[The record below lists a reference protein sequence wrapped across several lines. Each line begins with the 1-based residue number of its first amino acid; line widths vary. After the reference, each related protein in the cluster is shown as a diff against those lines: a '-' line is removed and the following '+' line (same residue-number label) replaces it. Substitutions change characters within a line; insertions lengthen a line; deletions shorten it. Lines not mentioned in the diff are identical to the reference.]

1 MTEFSHLSRTAVPP
15 AQSAGFARASGTGT
29 EWTWPVAALI
39 AVAGLAYLYS
49 PSFAPLLHYWDRP
62 EYGHGYIIPFIAL
75 LLAWHDL
82 SDRRPV
88 ASSHWRGLIFLL
100 LGFCAL
106 AVSQLST
113 FNALAVYGLIL
124 ALVGLCDCF
133 LGRAVT
139 RVLTPAFVY
148 LLFAVPL
155 PDFLYVDLS
164 ARMQLVSSTL
174 GVHLLELAGVP
185 VFQDGNV
192 IDLGGLKL
200 QVAEA
205 CSGLRY
211 LFPLASLG
219 FLAAYLLK
227 DAFWKRALLLL
238 STVPITILLNAVRIA
253 VIGITADRWGPEM
266 AEGMIHMVEGWVV
279 FGLCSLCLLL
289 EIAILRRI
297 GSGTGRFR
305 LDYLGPARF
314 PLLTGRPSMTA
325 NGWLAGSLIVL
336 LSAGAAFGFA
346 GRNLAAEPHTAAAL
360 QPALAA
366 AVPLRLGTWMG
377 HRQSLDPDV
386 IDALGLSDY
395 IVTDYF
401 RDGRD
406 DVPAVNLYIGY
417 WANQSVG
424 SAAHSPANCIPGG
437 GWLIIDKKTVT
448 LPTPGS
454 GTGLATAPMATS
466 TAGAVA
472 GSTADG
478 AGLRVNRL
486 LIGRED
492 QRQLVYYWFDQR
504 GRDLTSEWAV
514 KWYLLHDRMTTGR
527 SDGFLVRLVTP
538 VASQGSGQISA
549 QALQQAEAEADRRLQ
564 QFLDDSAV
572 ARNLTMRLPAATVT
586 Q

>member
-1 MTEFSHLSRTAVPP
+1 MTEFSHLSPSSLAP
-15 AQSAGFARASGTGT
+15 AQPGKFASAGGINASSGAERFWPIAAIVAMAGFA
-29 EWTWPVAALI
+29 
-39 AVAGLAYLYS
+39 YLYW
-49 PSFAPLLHYWDRP
+49 PSFGPLLHYWDRP
-62 EYGHGYIIPFIAL
+62 EYGHGYIIPFVAL

-82 SDRRPV
+82 SQQRPV
-88 ASSHWRGLIFLL
+88 PSSHWRGIVLL
-100 LGFCAL
+100 LGGLCAL

-113 FNALAVYGLIL
+113 FNALAIYGLIL
-124 ALVGLCDCF
+124 GLAGLSDCF
-133 LGRAVT
+133 LGPTVT
-139 RVLTPAFVY
+139 CVLAPALIY

-155 PDFLYVDLS
+155 PDFLYVNLS
-164 ARMQLVSSTL
+164 ARMQLVSSNL
-174 GVHLLELAGVP
+174 GVHFLELAGVP

-238 STVPITILLNAVRIA
+238 STVPITILLNALRIA
-253 VIGITADRWGPEM
+253 VIGITADRWGQEM
-266 AEGMIHMVEGWVV
+266 AEGMIHVVEGWVV

-289 EIAILRRI
+289 EIVILRRI
-297 GSGTGRFR
+297 GRRGGRFR

-314 PLLTGRPSMTA
+314 PLLAGQPRMTA
-325 NGWLAGSLIVL
+325 NAWLAGALVIA
-336 LSAGAAFGFA
+336 LSAVTAAGLAGRSVGAAAETVAKQQPG
-346 GRNLAAEPHTAAAL
+346 LASLVAL
-360 QPALAA
+360 R
-366 AVPLRLGTWMG
+366 VGDWTG

-401 RDGRD
+401 RNDSA

-417 WANQSVG
+417 WASQSVG

-437 GWLIIDKKTVT
+437 GWLIIDRKSVT
-448 LPTPGS
+448 LPERIGS
-454 GTGLATAPMATS
+454 GSGLQ
-466 TAGAVA
+466 
-472 GSTADG
+472 
-478 AGLRVNRL
+478 VNRL
-486 LIGRED
+486 LIGRDD

-514 KWYLLHDRMTTGR
+514 KWYLLRDRVTNGR

-538 VASQGSGQISA
+538 VAA
-549 QALQQAEAEADRRLQ
+549 QAGPGRAGEQGMAQAEAEADLRLR
-564 QFLDDSAV
+564 QFLDDSGV
-572 ARNLTMRLPAATVT
+572 ARNLTTRLPAEMVT

>member
-1 MTEFSHLSRTAVPP
+1 MTEFSPMPQSPLRS
-15 AQSAGFARASGTGT
+15 AQPGSFAQASGIHAGT
-29 EWTWPVAALI
+29 NAGSGAGSGAEWSWPIAAII

-62 EYGHGYIIPFIAL
+62 EYGHGYIIPFVAL

-88 ASSHWRGLIFLL
+88 ASSHWRGLILL
-100 LGFCAL
+100 LVGFCAL
-106 AVSQLST
+106 VISQLST

-124 ALVGLCDCF
+124 GLVGLCDCF
-133 LGRAVT
+133 LGAAVT

-174 GVHLLELAGVP
+174 GVHFLELAGVP

-227 DAFWKRALLLL
+227 DAFWKRALVLL
-238 STVPITILLNAVRIA
+238 STVPITILLNALRIA
-253 VIGITADRWGPEM
+253 VIGITADRWGQEM
-266 AEGMIHMVEGWVV
+266 AEGMIHVIEGWVV

-289 EIAILRRI
+289 EIAILRHI
-297 GSGTGRFR
+297 GNKGGRFR

-314 PLLTGRPSMTA
+314 PLLTGQPRMAA
-325 NGWLAGSLIVL
+325 NAWLAGALIVL
-336 LSAGAAFGFA
+336 LSGGVALGYA
-346 GRNLAAEPHTAAAL
+346 GRYFGGEPVPAAAS
-360 QPALAA
+360 QPALASL
-366 AVPLRLGTWMG
+366 VPLRLGDWTG
-377 HRQSLDPDV
+377 HRQKLDPDV

-395 IVTDYF
+395 IVTDYL
-401 RDGRD
+401 RD
-406 DVPAVNLYIGY
+406 DRDDMPAVNLYIGY

-437 GWLIIDKKTVT
+437 GWLIIDQKTVT
-448 LPTPGS
+448 LPNVRG
-454 GTGLATAPMATS
+454 
-466 TAGAVA
+466 AG
-472 GSTADG
+472 DG
-478 AGLRVNRL
+478 AGLQVNRL
-486 LIGRED
+486 LIGQAD

-514 KWYLLHDRMTTGR
+514 KWYLLHDRVTTGR
-527 SDGFLVRLVTP
+527 SEGFLVRLVTP
-538 VASQGSGQISA
+538 VAGQGGGQGGG
-549 QALQQAEAEADRRLQ
+549 QGLQQAEAEADRRLQ

-572 ARNLTMRLPAATVT
+572 ARNLTARLPAEAVT

>member
-1 MTEFSHLSRTAVPP
+1 MTEFSHMSRSALPPTQSDGFVPAVT
-15 AQSAGFARASGTGT
+15 GDARF
-29 EWTWPVAALI
+29 WPVMA
-39 AVAGLAYLYS
+39 AVATAGLVYLYW

-82 SDRRPV
+82 SDRRPLP
-88 ASSHWRGLIFLL
+88 SSHWRGLILL
-100 LGFCAL
+100 LAGFCAL
-106 AVSQLST
+106 AASQLST
-113 FNALAVYGLIL
+113 FNALAIYGLIL
-124 ALVGLCDCF
+124 AMAGLSDCF
-133 LGRAVT
+133 LGAAVT
-139 RVLTPAFVY
+139 RVLAPAFIY

-155 PDFLYVDLS
+155 PDFLYVNLS

-174 GVHLLELAGVP
+174 GVHFLDLAGVP

-238 STVPITILLNAVRIA
+238 STIPITILLNALRIA
-253 VIGITADRWGPEM
+253 VIGITADRWGQEM
-266 AEGMIHMVEGWVV
+266 AEGMIHVVEGWVV

-289 EIAILRRI
+289 EIAILRHVGPAR
-297 GSGTGRFR
+297 GRFR

-314 PLLTGRPSMTA
+314 PLLGGRPRMTVHA
-325 NGWLAGSLIVL
+325 WLAGALVVA
-336 LSAGAAFGFA
+336 LSVASALGLAGRSFGAAEA
-346 GRNLAAEPHTAAAL
+346 MTATL
-360 QPALAA
+360 QPGLAGL
-366 AVPLRLGTWMG
+366 VPLRIGDWSG
-377 HRQSLDPDV
+377 RRQNLDPDV

-401 RDGRD
+401 RDGRAD
-406 DVPAVNLYIGY
+406 MPAVNLYVGY

-437 GWLIIDKKTVT
+437 GWLIIDRKTVT
-448 LPTPGS
+448 LPGEGGYAGKTGGES
-454 GTGLATAPMATS
+454 AGLA
-466 TAGAVA
+466 
-472 GSTADG
+472 
-478 AGLRVNRL
+478 VNRL
-486 LIGRED
+486 LIGRGD

-514 KWYLLHDRMTTGR
+514 KWYLLHDRVTTGR

-538 VASQGSGQISA
+538 VAAPGGSGQTA
-549 QALQQAEAEADRRLQ
+549 GQGMVEAEAAADRRLR
-564 QFLDDSAV
+564 QFLDDSGVTRNLAAISSAQAV
-572 ARNLTMRLPAATVT
+572 AP
-586 Q
+586 